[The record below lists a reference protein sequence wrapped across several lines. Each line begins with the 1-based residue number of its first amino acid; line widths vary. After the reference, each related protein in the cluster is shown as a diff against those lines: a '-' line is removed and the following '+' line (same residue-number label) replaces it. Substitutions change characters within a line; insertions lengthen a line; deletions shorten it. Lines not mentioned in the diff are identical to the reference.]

1 MMIMTMIPL
10 IMMHQTRLTTGMAP
24 FFIVFSIFDLMA
36 LMRWGQASSPTTAP
50 STPPKFEGRWTF
62 SETVWNRTSILVWC
76 IFRPE
81 DIFACLIVFFKNS
94 SYFTCGQDHWPRS
107 QLWEWSGLQ
116 KTQRLVVENGKRRGV
131 KMSKETGFKRKTRRL
146 KRKTRKTLEAT
157 HLLFSSVCTCAFS
170 PRFFPAATFLRFL
183 IEAPNPPCPGGQDP
197 NNFTFEAQNRLI
209 WLGCGCRC
217 WLLALVVVTGW
228 Q

>member
-1 MMIMTMIPL
+1 MTDDDQWWSWPWSRWL
-10 IMMHQTRLTTGMAP
+10 WCTKRGWRRGWLRFSS
-24 FFIVFSIFDLMA
+24 FFNIWSHGINAV
-36 LMRWGQASSPTTAP
+36 GQASSPTTAP

-146 KRKTRKTLEAT
+146 KRKTRKTLEAP
-157 HLLFSSVCTCAFS
+157 HLLFSFVCTCAFS
-170 PRFFPAATFLRFL
+170 RFPQPHFFRF
-183 IEAPNPPCPGGQDP
+183 
-197 NNFTFEAQNRLI
+197 NRGTQPTMS
-209 WLGCGCRC
+209 WWTRS
-217 WLLALVVVTGW
+217 
-228 Q
+228 